1 MVLRHTWDTFPLPHY
16 LLQNESEYIQTWV
29 FYFVSKACKR
39 HFTLLKPWSPDTET
53 GKVQVICEN
62 VTKALN
68 KSHPIPFVVFL
79 KKNLNGA
86 ASAGFLQL
94 FQQFQQNRFSLH
106 TSLKVFFSSNV
117 FYASVIW
124 QNTLFK
130 RAWTTLRIFTQ
141 PTHQTFVTTAP
152 IVVFTIISHHHC
164 HLGIYHSTIIKPS
177 MWNLPHVLP
186 LPLLRFRDSASE
198 NR

>member
-1 MVLRHTWDTFPLPHY
+1 MVLQHTWDTFPLPHY
-16 LLQNESEYIQTWV
+16 LLQNESEYIQTCF

-79 KKNLNGA
+79 KKTSMEQPRLDSFSSSSNF
-86 ASAGFLQL
+86 SKIGFPYIE
-94 FQQFQQNRFSLH
+94 FKSI
-106 TSLKVFFSSNV
+106 FSSNV

-141 PTHQTFVTTAP
+141 PTPDFCHYSAHRRL
-152 IVVFTIISHHHC
+152 HHHFP
-164 HLGIYHSTIIKPS
+164 PS
-177 MWNLPHVLP
+177 LSSWYLPFNNH
-186 LPLLRFRDSASE
+186 
-198 NR
+198 